1 MHPALQLERNQA
13 ADAAGR
19 KIGKDKPGSATAPPQ
34 LSEVCRVLADVAEPP
49 NMKRAFETTL
59 SIALLETQLSALE
72 SKTGLP
78 MVKRDQTGHAQALT
92 LTGWT
97 AIAGVAAMVVLA
109 IAGGTYFYKRYTGAP
124 LDSTTVVLKSR
135 PRYNRVAGSE
145 S

>member
-1 MHPALQLERNQA
+1 M
-13 ADAAGR
+13 
-19 KIGKDKPGSATAPPQ
+19 
-34 LSEVCRVLADVAEPP
+34 LADVAEPP

-59 SIALLETQLSALE
+59 SIALLESQLSTLE

-78 MVKRDQTGHAQALT
+78 MVNRDQAGHAQSLT

-97 AIAGVAAMVVLA
+97 AIAGVAAMVVLM
-109 IAGGTYFYKRYTGAP
+109 IVGGTYIYKRYTGAP

-135 PRYNRVAGSE
+135 PRYNRVTGSE